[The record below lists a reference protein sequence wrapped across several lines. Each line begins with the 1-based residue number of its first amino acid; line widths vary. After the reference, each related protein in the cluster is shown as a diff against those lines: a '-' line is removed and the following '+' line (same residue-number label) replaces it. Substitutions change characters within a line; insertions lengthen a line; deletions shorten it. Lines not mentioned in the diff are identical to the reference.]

1 MGYSGEPFK
10 VCDLAGGVGDDLRV
24 DCLGVL
30 GQRRL
35 VICGVG
41 AFHEGGFDAE
51 PAQGDIQLG
60 DCSAVQLGRCHNMVA
75 RLAERGEGD
84 ELGGHA
90 GCSRHRPDTAL

>member
-10 VCDLAGGVGDDLRV
+10 VCDLARGVGDNLRV
-24 DCLGVL
+24 DCLSIL
-30 GQRRL
+30 SQRRL
-35 VICGVG
+35 VVCGVG
-41 AFHEGGFDAE
+41 AFHKGGFDTE

-60 DCSAVQLGRCHNMVA
+60 DCSTVQLGGCHNMVA

-90 GCSRHRPDTAL
+90 GCGRHRPNTTL